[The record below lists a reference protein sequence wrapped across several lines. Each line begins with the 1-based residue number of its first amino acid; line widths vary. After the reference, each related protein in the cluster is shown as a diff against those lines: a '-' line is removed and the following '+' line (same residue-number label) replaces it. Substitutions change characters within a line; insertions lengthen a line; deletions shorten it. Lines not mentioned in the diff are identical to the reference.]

1 MQGFFS
7 AVFYLAGALGLAFV
21 LWKKLKEDYQE
32 DLIFYLTIIL
42 VGTLLLVSKIF
53 GAYLPDF
60 SFFGI
65 VVSLI
70 FVTLYSLKK
79 LGFKFFES
87 IDALSMGGLWFL
99 FFLGADWLLKI
110 RVFAPAAVLNILVIS
125 LSLASCKFFSGRY
138 RRFSWYP
145 SGKVG
150 FPGLAS
156 LAIFFLLHGAV
167 AFYSWPVLSFPWI
180 INIGTNTVLFLTL
193 STILYLR
200 SGRAGAERI
209 MLRWQKK

>member
-21 LWKKLKEDYQE
+21 LWRKLKEDYKE

-42 VGTLLLVSKIF
+42 VGILLLASKIF
-53 GAYLPDF
+53 GTYLPDF
-60 SFFGI
+60 SFLGI

-70 FVTLYSLKK
+70 FVTLYSFKK

-99 FFLGADWLLKI
+99 FFLGADWLLKT
-110 RVFAPAAVLNILVIS
+110 RASSPAAVLNILVIS
-125 LSLASCKFFSGRY
+125 LSLLSYKFFLSRY

-156 LAIFFLLHGAV
+156 LAIFFLLNSAV
-167 AFYSWPVLSFPWI
+167 AFYSRPVLSFPWI
-180 INIGTNTVLFLTL
+180 VNIGTSVILSLTL

-209 MLRWQKK
+209 ILKWQKK

>member
-7 AVFYLAGALGLAFV
+7 AVFYLAGTFCLAFV
-21 LWKKLKEDYQE
+21 LWRKLKEDYQE

-42 VGTLLLVSKIF
+42 VGTLLLASKIF
-53 GAYLPDF
+53 GTYLPDF
-60 SFFGI
+60 SFLGTI
-65 VVSLI
+65 VSLI
-70 FVTLYSLKK
+70 FITLYSFKK

-110 RVFAPAAVLNILVIS
+110 GVFAPAAVLNILVIS
-125 LSLASCKFFSGRY
+125 LSLLSYKFFLSRY

-156 LAIFFLLHGAV
+156 LAIFFLLNSAV
-167 AFYSWPVLSFPWI
+167 AFYSWPVLSFPWMV
-180 INIGTNTVLFLTL
+180 NIGTSVILFLVL

-209 MLRWQKK
+209 ILKWQKK

>member
-7 AVFYLAGALGLAFV
+7 AVFYLAGAFCLAFV
-21 LWKKLKEDYQE
+21 LWRKLKEDYKE

-42 VGTLLLVSKIF
+42 VGILLLASKIF
-53 GAYLPDF
+53 GTYLPDF
-60 SFFGI
+60 SFLGI

-70 FVTLYSLKK
+70 FVTLYSFKK

-99 FFLGADWLLKI
+99 FFLGADWLLKT
-110 RVFAPAAVLNILVIS
+110 RASSPAAVLNILVIF
-125 LSLASCKFFSGRY
+125 LSLLSYKFFLSRY

-156 LAIFFLLHGAV
+156 LAIFFLLNSAV

-180 INIGTNTVLFLTL
+180 VNIGTNAVLSLTL

-209 MLRWQKK
+209 ILKWQKK